1 VAWSCAADACRQ
13 DPGQHPIETYG
24 NAERRGATSSPG
36 GKRFRAYLEIAGCAV
51 PACPC
56 VIHHRLNIPQADYIR
71 AMLEALAVTYPKSGV
86 YKKDGT
92 FMPKK

>member
-1 VAWSCAADACRQ
+1 
-13 DPGQHPIETYG
+13 
-24 NAERRGATSSPG
+24 
-36 GKRFRAYLEIAGCAV
+36 
-51 PACPC
+51 

-71 AMLEALAVTYPKSGV
+71 AMLEPRPSTYTKSGL

>member
-1 VAWSCAADACRQ
+1 
-13 DPGQHPIETYG
+13 
-24 NAERRGATSSPG
+24 
-36 GKRFRAYLEIAGCAV
+36 
-51 PACPC
+51 

>member
-1 VAWSCAADACRQ
+1 
-13 DPGQHPIETYG
+13 
-24 NAERRGATSSPG
+24 
-36 GKRFRAYLEIAGCAV
+36 
-51 PACPC
+51 

-71 AMLEALAVTYPKSGV
+71 AMLKPRPSTYPKSGV